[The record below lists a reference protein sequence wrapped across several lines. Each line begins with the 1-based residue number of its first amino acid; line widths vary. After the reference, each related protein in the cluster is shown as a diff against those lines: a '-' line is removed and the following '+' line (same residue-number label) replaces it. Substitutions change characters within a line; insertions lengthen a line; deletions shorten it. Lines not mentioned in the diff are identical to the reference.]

1 MTGLYPQTN
10 STLQIQFGY
19 ALDPNNPII
28 LLENGEGL
36 LKSDLVSISDLR
48 ANPSKAIIIN
58 WSNSN
63 PIFITYQTNFTSSIQ
78 LCQQPIETAFCMDY
92 QNVSNT
98 ITRKNVNSWSFPFF
112 ETSQFFSVYSCNQYC
127 SGKGY
132 QVG

>member
-1 MTGLYPQTN
+1 MYPQTN
-10 STLQIQFGY
+10 STLQIEFGY

-28 LLENGEGL
+28 LLENGEGV

-63 PIFITYQTNFTSSIQ
+63 PIFITYQTNFTSYIQ
-78 LCQQPIETAFCMDY
+78 FCRQPIETAFCMDY
-92 QNVSNT
+92 RNVSDT
-98 ITRKNVNSWSFPFF
+98 IATKNVYSLIFPNFQIR
-112 ETSQFFSVYSCNQYC
+112 QFLSAYSCNQYC
-127 SGKGY
+127 SGMGY